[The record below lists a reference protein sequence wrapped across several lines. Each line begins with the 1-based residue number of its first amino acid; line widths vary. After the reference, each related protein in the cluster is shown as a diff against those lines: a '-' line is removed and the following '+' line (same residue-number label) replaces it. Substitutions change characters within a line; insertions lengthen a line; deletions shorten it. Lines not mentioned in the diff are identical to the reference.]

1 MADQDEVEDGS
12 LILVDD
18 LDDSDIQVRMFFN
31 TDFAHAKNCPLDS
44 SLEYLL

>member
-18 LDDSDIQVRMFFN
+18 LDDSDIQVWLFDAYFYECIG
-31 TDFAHAKNCPLDS
+31 DVIP
-44 SLEYLL
+44 